1 MKRSTESAAQ
11 IAREHNISPQLL
23 RNRLKKGMSIEDAI
37 QECINVRDAR
47 AASGSAPHKSSRPG
61 QGEIEFAGETYA
73 SFSAACQA
81 LGLCESSAYAKRK
94 RLMADNN
101 CDVESATQKV
111 LEEAAILGVQHRKRT
126 PVVING
132 ISYDT
137 QLDAA
142 GALGLSIGSINARR
156 ARDQLSF
163 EDAVRAL
170 LEARTADFVYG
181 VPATTHPWP
190 ELRDAISGTQD
201 YQLAEDGNKINAT
214 ISLPGDITFNYT
226 ISMTVSG
233 FLSFHFQNLEFLAD
247 YDLNELNSRYIGV
260 KFCREA
266 DNTVSIRYDMPVIGR
281 IQSDL
286 AQFFRIRN
294 FVFSIISSIIKQ

>member
-1 MKRSTESAAQ
+1 MKDITKGAAQ

-23 RNRLKKGMSIEDAI
+23 RNRLKKGMSIEEAI
-37 QECINVRDAR
+37 KECINIRDAR

-61 QGEIEFAGETYA
+61 QSEIKFAGETYA

-81 LGLCESSAYAKRK
+81 LGLRESSAYAKRK
-94 RLMADNN
+94 RLMDNGYTL
-101 CDVESATQKV
+101 ESATKEV
-111 LEEAAILGVQHRKRT
+111 LEDAAILGVQRRKRT
-126 PVVING
+126 PVIING

-137 QLDAA
+137 QLEAA

-156 ARDQLSF
+156 ARDKLSF

-170 LEARTADFVYG
+170 LEARTADFIYG
-181 VPATTHPWP
+181 TPVTTHPWP

-201 YQLAEDGNKINAT
+201 YQLAEEGNKINAT

-294 FVFSIISSIIKQ
+294 FIFSIISSIIKR

>member
-1 MKRSTESAAQ
+1 MDDGYSLESA
-11 IAREHNISPQLL
+11 S
-23 RNRLKKGMSIEDAI
+23 
-37 QECINVRDAR
+37 R
-47 AASGSAPHKSSRPG
+47 A
-61 QGEIEFAGETYA
+61 
-73 SFSAACQA
+73 
-81 LGLCESSAYAKRK
+81 
-94 RLMADNN
+94 
-101 CDVESATQKV
+101 V
-111 LEEAAILGVQHRKRT
+111 LEEAATRGVQRRKRT
-126 PVVING
+126 PVIING
-132 ISYDT
+132 ISYDS
-137 QLDAA
+137 QLEAS
-142 GALGLSIGSINARR
+142 GALGLSMGSINARR
-156 ARDQLSF
+156 TRDKLSF
-163 EDAVRAL
+163 EEAVQVL
-170 LEARTADFVYG
+170 LSSKSADFVYG
-181 VPATTHPWP
+181 AAATTHPWP

-201 YQLAEDGNKINAT
+201 YQLAEEGNKINAT

-294 FVFSIISSIIKQ
+294 FIFGIISSIIKR

>member
-1 MKRSTESAAQ
+1 MKRTTESAAQ

-23 RNRLKKGMSIEDAI
+23 RNRLKKGMSIEEAI
-37 QECINVRDAR
+37 KECINVRDAR

-81 LGLCESSAYAKRK
+81 LGLRESSAYAKRK

-101 CDVESATQKV
+101 CDVASASKAV
-111 LEEAAILGVQHRKRT
+111 LEEAAILGANHRKRT

-142 GALGLSIGSINARR
+142 GALGLSMGSINARR
-156 ARDQLSF
+156 TRDQLSF
-163 EDAVRAL
+163 EEAVRVL

-181 VPATTHPWP
+181 AAATTHPWP

-201 YQLAEDGNKINAT
+201 YQLAEDGNKIILALFHRLLTNK
-214 ISLPGDITFNYT
+214 
-226 ISMTVSG
+226 
-233 FLSFHFQNLEFLAD
+233 FLLFELFQNL
-247 YDLNELNSRYIGV
+247 
-260 KFCREA
+260 
-266 DNTVSIRYDMPVIGR
+266 
-281 IQSDL
+281 
-286 AQFFRIRN
+286 
-294 FVFSIISSIIKQ
+294 

>member
-1 MKRSTESAAQ
+1 MENTNKSAAQ

-23 RNRLKKGMSIEDAI
+23 RNRLKKGMSIEDAVK
-37 QECINVRDAR
+37 ECINVRDAR
-47 AASGSAPHKSSRPG
+47 TASGSAPHKSSRPG

-81 LGLCESSAYAKRK
+81 LGLRESSAYAKRK
-94 RLMADNN
+94 RLMD
-101 CDVESATQKV
+101 DGYSMESASRTV
-111 LEEAAILGVQHRKRT
+111 LEEAAIRGVQRRKRT
-126 PVVING
+126 PVIING
-132 ISYDT
+132 ISYDS
-137 QLDAA
+137 QLEAA
-142 GALGLSIGSINARR
+142 GALGLSMGSINARR
-156 ARDQLSF
+156 TRDKLSF

-181 VPATTHPWP
+181 ASSTTHPWP
-190 ELRDAISGTQD
+190 ELRDAISGNQD
-201 YQLAEDGNKINAT
+201 YQLTEDGDQITAT
-214 ISLPGDITFNYT
+214 LSLPGGVAIDYT

-247 YDLNELNSRYIGV
+247 YDLNELNCRYIGV

-266 DNTVSIRYDMPVIGR
+266 DNTVSARYDMPVIGR

-286 AQFFRIRN
+286 AQFFKVRN
-294 FVFSIISSIIKQ
+294 FVFSIISSIINQ